1 MKIGS
6 FYSIYKMQ
14 LNFINN
20 NKIIINN
27 GQILY
32 LTMYRGLQQENPITI
47 SVINKGI
54 YANNIRNIKKI

>member
-1 MKIGS
+1 M
-6 FYSIYKMQ
+6 KMQ
-14 LNFINN
+14 SNFINN